1 MIKNTVKKRK
11 AIWFAACLAV
21 IAISVCALFFT
32 AANSVKATFESTFD
46 PEAEYTLNQ
55 TIVVPDATIEIEGE
69 TYVAEHY
76 VLYPDGR
83 KVSYDSV
90 KINIFY

>member
-1 MIKNTVKKRK
+1 MRIVFYGGKQ
-11 AIWFAACLAV
+11 C
-21 IAISVCALFFT
+21 
-32 AANSVKATFESTFD
+32 ESTFD

-69 TYVAEHY
+69 TYAAEHY
-76 VLYPDGR
+76 VLYPDGG